1 MPILSNILIE
11 AIKTKDGDQIRLA
24 ATNRNIAIVC
34 WIGAKVEEEGAIT
47 IPARL
52 LSEFVNSL
60 PPERVDMELNAR
72 TQTLHLACARYTA
85 NMKGIDHF
93 EFPLIPTTTLAD
105 DDSAPFFEVA
115 PIALDATMLSTAISS
130 VVFAASTDENRP
142 TLTGVEFKVMAGK
155 LTMAAT
161 DGFRLSVRYHDA
173 NGDDFSVIVPAGSL
187 SEVAKVAADSNGKVA
202 VYVGSKRN
210 QMLFSMKGG
219 DKALWQHVELVSE
232 LIDAKF
238 PDYNATMPKSHDTT
252 IKLSS
257 KQLADALKVARLFA
271 RDNADIVRF
280 SAKPEDGTL
289 TLSANS
295 TEVGD
300 GITVLSASVDG
311 PAIDIAFNGKYFA
324 EALQQIDGEVV
335 IELTTPKRPGL
346 LYRDGH
352 KAEFTH
358 TIMPMMTK

>member
-1 MPILSNILIE
+1 MPVLSNILIE
-11 AIKTKDGDQIRLA
+11 AKGNQIRLA

-34 WIGAKVEEEGAIT
+34 WIGADVAEEGAIT
-47 IPARL
+47 VPARL

-60 PPERVDMELNAR
+60 PPERVDMELMQR

-93 EFPLIPTTTLAD
+93 EFPLIPTVTGNKTD
-105 DDSAPFFEVA
+105 DPAPLFDVA
-115 PIALDATMLSTAISS
+115 PIALDADTLSTAINR
-130 VVFAASTDENRP
+130 VVFAASVDENRP
-142 TLTGVEFKVMAGK
+142 TLTGVEFRLTGEK

-161 DGFRLSVRYHDA
+161 DGFRLSVESHPHD
-173 NGDDFSVIVPAGSL
+173 GDELSVIVPAGSL
-187 SEVAKVAADSNGKVA
+187 AEVAKVAADCDGIVA
-202 VYVGSKRN
+202 IYVGKQRN
-210 QMLFSMKGG
+210 QMLFSLEGG
-219 DKALWQHVELVSE
+219 DKALWQRAELVSE

-238 PDYNATMPKSHDTT
+238 PDYNATMPKTHDTT
-252 IKLSS
+252 IKLPS

-295 TEVGD
+295 AEVGD
-300 GITVLSASVDG
+300 GITELAATVDG
-311 PAIDIAFNGKYFA
+311 PEINIAFNGKYFA
-324 EALQQIDGEVV
+324 EALQQIDGNVV
-335 IELTTPKRPGL
+335 IELTQPTRPGL
-346 LYRDGH
+346 LYRDGG

-358 TIMPMMTK
+358 TIMPMHPPKG